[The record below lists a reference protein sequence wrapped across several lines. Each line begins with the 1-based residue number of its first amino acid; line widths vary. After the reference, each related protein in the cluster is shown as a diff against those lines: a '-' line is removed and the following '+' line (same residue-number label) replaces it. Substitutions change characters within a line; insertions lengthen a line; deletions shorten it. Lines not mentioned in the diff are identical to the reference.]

1 MLEILY
7 KTKIFMQ
14 IYTSI
19 FVYKLL
25 ITVVYNFL
33 NIFTFLT
40 VGKTV
45 LVIHV
50 FKLNVFFKYIQM
62 YFNIS

>member
-1 MLEILY
+1 MVEILY

-25 ITVVYNFL
+25 ITVTYNFL

-45 LVIHV
+45 LVIQV